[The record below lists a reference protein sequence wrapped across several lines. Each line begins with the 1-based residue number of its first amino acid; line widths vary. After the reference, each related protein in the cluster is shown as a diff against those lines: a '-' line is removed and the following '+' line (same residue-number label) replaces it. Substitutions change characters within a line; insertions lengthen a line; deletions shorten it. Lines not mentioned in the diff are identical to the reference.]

1 MVPGGR
7 GGPGGDALTRASAVD
22 HVRYTRPRPAGRRC
36 RARWPPGALYA
47 VEHDYLSSAVE
58 AAAGDVS
65 YARALALGAARGIGT
80 GHVAYAI
87 FALYEAARHGGAPAA
102 AELLAE
108 LPATEGRLLPALV
121 AAVEALA
128 RRSGER
134 LEAVAGCL
142 EELGR
147 LLHAAELTGR
157 PPRWR
162 PARGGRRRRPCCDPR
177 PPARRA
183 VRRPPPS
190 ACGARAGPG

>member
-1 MVPGGR
+1 MTSPTPGPSPSGR
-7 GGPGGDALTRASAVD
+7 P
-22 HVRYTRPRPAGRRC
+22 
-36 RARWPPGALYA
+36 
-47 VEHDYLSSAVE
+47 E
-58 AAAGDVS
+58 
-65 YARALALGAARGIGT
+65 GIGT
-80 GHVAYAI
+80 RHVAYAI

-147 LLHAAELTGR
+147 LLHAAELTHGR
-157 PPRWR
+157 HG
-162 PARGGRRRRPCCDPR
+162 GGRRGAGDGGG
-177 PPARRA
+177 RA
-183 VRRPPPS
+183 VTRFHQLAERCDGATTEP
-190 ACGARAGPG
+190 CGARAGPG